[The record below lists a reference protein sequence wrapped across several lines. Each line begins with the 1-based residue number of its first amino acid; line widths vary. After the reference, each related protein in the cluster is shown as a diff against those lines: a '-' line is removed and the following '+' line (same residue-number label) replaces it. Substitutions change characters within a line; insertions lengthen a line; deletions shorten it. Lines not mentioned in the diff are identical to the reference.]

1 MTKPDRDSYLQR
13 GEQLLAEWGVA
24 VDADAAALRAHS
36 LREPA
41 ADLAIAARLG
51 SHASEASVA
60 LLKEIEARCRDKL
73 VRKEVKRAL
82 YRLQQ
87 RGVAVPAEAPLAPA
101 PVLGPQ
107 LEGYLSPVD
116 GRGDQLV
123 WLVRPLPGGIAHLL
137 AVVNDPEGMRE
148 VDLNRTTRKA
158 LKEARR
164 DLEAKH
170 ELRLVEADW
179 RYCDFLMDRAFRWAQ
194 QRGNR
199 IEGDYPALR
208 AQVARTTAPSE
219 LPPLIFA
226 RFDAAS
232 IRSDPALLRE
242 SPALFEE
249 KEFRTWVLDPETL
262 QPYLAE
268 IMKAKDSPI
277 VLSPA
282 QQQERFQVTVARA
295 VEELFTGERQ
305 QSWARRLYEMAYFFA
320 VTRRESSARRA
331 CAVALA
337 LQESAHGGREIPL
350 CEQLVRGSLAGF
362 LQMAA
367 EREQEQA
374 RSSLI
379 MTPQQAARAAQRRQ
393 P

>member
-1 MTKPDRDSYLQR
+1 
-13 GEQLLAEWGVA
+13 
-24 VDADAAALRAHS
+24 
-36 LREPA
+36 
-41 ADLAIAARLG
+41 
-51 SHASEASVA
+51 
-60 LLKEIEARCRDKL
+60 
-73 VRKEVKRAL
+73 
-82 YRLQQ
+82 
-87 RGVAVPAEAPLAPA
+87 
-101 PVLGPQ
+101 
-107 LEGYLSPVD
+107 
-116 GRGDQLV
+116 
-123 WLVRPLPGGIAHLL
+123 
-137 AVVNDPEGMRE
+137 
-148 VDLNRTTRKA
+148 
-158 LKEARR
+158 
-164 DLEAKH
+164 
-170 ELRLVEADW
+170 VEADW

-199 IEGDYPALR
+199 IEGDYPGLR
-208 AQVARTTAPSE
+208 AQIARTAAPTE
-219 LPPLIFA
+219 LPPLIFS
-226 RFDAAS
+226 RFDATS
-232 IRSDPALLRE
+232 IRNDPALLRE

-282 QQQERFQVTVARA
+282 QQQERFQATVARA

>member
-1 MTKPDRDSYLQR
+1 MAKSDRESYLQR
-13 GEQLLAEWGVA
+13 GEQLLAEWNVA
-24 VDADAAALRAHS
+24 ADADAAALRAHA

-51 SHASEASVA
+51 GRPDEASVA
-60 LLKEIEARCRDKL
+60 LLREIEGRCRDKL

-87 RGVAVPAEAPLAPA
+87 RGVALPAEAPAASA

-107 LEGYLSPVD
+107 LEGYLSAVD

-137 AVVNDPEGMRE
+137 AVINDPEGMRE
-148 VDLNRTTRKA
+148 IDLNRTTRKA
-158 LKEARR
+158 LKEARQE
-164 DLEAKH
+164 LEAKH

-199 IEGDYPALR
+199 IEGDYPGLR
-208 AQVARTTAPSE
+208 GQVARTPAATD
-219 LPPLIFA
+219 LPPLIFS
-226 RFDAAS
+226 RLDADS
-232 IRSDPALLRE
+232 IRNDPALLRE

-249 KEFRTWVLDPETL
+249 KEFRTWVLDPDTL
-262 QPYLAE
+262 QPYIAE
-268 IMKAKDSPI
+268 IMQAKDSPI

-282 QQQERFQVTVARA
+282 QRQERFQTTVTRA
-295 VEELFTGERQ
+295 VEDLFTGERQ

-320 VTRRESSARRA
+320 VTRREPSARRA

-379 MTPQQAARAAQRRQ
+379 MTPQQAAHAAQRRS
-393 P
+393 